1 MLCSR
6 KFGLNREATLSG
18 IGDWRL
24 ESVNMVIL
32 RGEKDASACTVER
45 VKWYPIFLCRLSI
58 VTFFLLKKSSI
69 DL

>member
-32 RGEKDASACTVER
+32 RGEKDASAWTVENGGR
-45 VKWYPIFLCRLSI
+45 ISDEQSCACLGGDRIESE
-58 VTFFLLKKSSI
+58 SES
-69 DL
+69 D